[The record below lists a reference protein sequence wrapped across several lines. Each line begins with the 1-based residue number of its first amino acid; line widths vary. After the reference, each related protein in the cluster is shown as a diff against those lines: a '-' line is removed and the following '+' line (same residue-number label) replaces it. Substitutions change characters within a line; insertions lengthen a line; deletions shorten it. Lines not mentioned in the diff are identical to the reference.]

1 MVKNIDL
8 QGVTMKQVSK
18 KYENVIIWLKFKL
31 YLYIIMH
38 LFPLKN
44 ENFVVEL
51 GATICASHNKV
62 TQKVRF
68 IVIS

>member
-1 MVKNIDL
+1 
-8 QGVTMKQVSK
+8 MKQVSK
-18 KYENVIIWLKFKL
+18 KYENVIIWLKCKL
-31 YLYIIMH
+31 YLYIRMH

-62 TQKVRF
+62 TQKVSF
-68 IVIS
+68 